1 MASKS
6 LTPNTASRIEG
17 IIYLKTPI
25 IAFADNRHVQ
35 YFQVH
40 SNYWVT
46 GTDLRGWNAMREGQT
61 YPHFS
66 MDPENVVAFQRG
78 PLMED
83 MIEGTFQ
90 ADI

>member
-1 MASKS
+1 MVSKS
-6 LTPNTASRIEG
+6 PTPNTAPRIEG
-17 IIYLKTPI
+17 TIYLKVPI
-25 IAFADNRHVQ
+25 IAFANNQHVQ

-40 SNYWVT
+40 SVYWVT
-46 GTDLRGWNAMREGQT
+46 GADIRGWYAMREGQT
-61 YPHFS
+61 FPHFS